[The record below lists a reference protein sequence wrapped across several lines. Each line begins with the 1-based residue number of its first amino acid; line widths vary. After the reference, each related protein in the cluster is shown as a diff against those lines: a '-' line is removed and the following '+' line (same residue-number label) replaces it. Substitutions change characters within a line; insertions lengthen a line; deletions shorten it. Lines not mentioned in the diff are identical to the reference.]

1 MPLASYLRGMT
12 HTAPKWQAHP
22 TCSHVFK
29 RTGSDQWW
37 IRLRSPTKTTEE
49 SLRTS
54 DARQA
59 EIWALPKIGAHKAA
73 LLAAKPRFEES
84 RWYEYEPG
92 REHIGPEGERII
104 ATKDSLIYLDAN
116 GAIIGEPR
124 PNGGAEYRHPT
135 RLKEPSW
142 ELFDRELAR
151 AAAPKKNG
159 GDDDLLEVYIA
170 QARKGRGLADHQ
182 AKEARDTLAL
192 FKEVTKGMA
201 IKDAT
206 RADGRRVVEHLKG
219 LGLKSATIQK
229 RLGWLVAMSK
239 FAIDE
244 GRLKFNAF
252 SGVAKQGDDA
262 ERRLPLSDDDIA
274 AIKANLDKL
283 RERDQL
289 LLRLLAT
296 TGMRFSEAYQIKE
309 EMTEGGCRYVVVG
322 TKNEQSL
329 RRVPLPQDVL
339 PFLPTGG
346 IKGPLFTGASSGALL
361 KRFSVFLDKK
371 CGITDPNKTLHSL
384 RHRAADKLRAAECP
398 TDIRYALLGHE
409 KKTIADGY
417 GAGFAVPVLR
427 KWIDKIGF

>member
-1 MPLASYLRGMT
+1 MPLASYIWGMT
-12 HTAPKWQAHP
+12 HTALKWQAHP

-29 RTGSDQWW
+29 RHGSDRWW

-49 SLRTS
+49 SLGTS

-59 EIWALPKIGAHKAA
+59 EIAALPKIAAHKAA
-73 LLAAKPRFEES
+73 LLAAKPRFEIS

-92 REHIGPEGERII
+92 REHIGPDGGRII
-104 ATKDSLIYLDAN
+104 ATKESLIFLDAS

-135 RLKEPSW
+135 RLREPSF
-142 ELFDRELAR
+142 ELFDKER
-151 AAAPKKNG
+151 AGAPKRKTA
-159 GDDDLLEVYIA
+159 GDDDSLMDDYIA

-229 RLGWLVAMSK
+229 RMGWLVAATK

-244 GRLKFNAF
+244 GKLKFNPF
-252 SGVAKQGDDA
+252 SGVAKKGDDS
-262 ERRLPLSDDDIA
+262 ERRLPLSDADMALIRE
-274 AIKANLDKL
+274 NMHRLDK
-283 RERDQL
+283 RNQL
-289 LLRLLAT
+289 LFGFLAH
-296 TGMRFSEAYQIKE
+296 TGMRLSEALGIRE
-309 EMTEGGCRYVVVG
+309 EMIEDGCRYVVVG

-329 RRVPLPQDVL
+329 RRIPIPSALLPSL
-339 PFLPTGG
+339 PAGG
-346 IKGPLFTGASSGALL
+346 IKGPLFSGTALAAS
-361 KRFSVFLDKK
+361 KRFSLFLDK
-371 CGITDPNKTLHSL
+371 CGIVDPNKTTHSL
-384 RHRAADKLRAAECP
+384 RHRAADKLRAAGCP
-398 TDIRYALLGHE
+398 QDIRYAILGHE

-417 GAGFAVPVLR
+417 GSGHPVKMLR
-427 KWIDKIGF
+427 EWIDRIGM

>member
-1 MPLASYLRGMT
+1 MT

-29 RTGSDQWW
+29 RTGSDSWW
-37 IRLRSPTKTTEE
+37 IRLRSPTKTTEK
-49 SLRTS
+49 SLGTS

-59 EIWALPKIGAHKAA
+59 EAAALPMIGAHKAA
-73 LLAAKPRFEES
+73 LLLARPGFETS

-92 REHIGPEGERII
+92 REHIGPDGGRII
-104 ATKDSLIYLDAN
+104 ATKESLIFLDAN
-116 GAIIGEPR
+116 GAIVGEPR
-124 PNGGAEYRHPT
+124 PNGGTEYRHPT
-135 RLKEPSW
+135 RLREPSF
-142 ELFDRELAR
+142 ELFDKER
-151 AAAPKKNG
+151 AGAPKRKAAG
-159 GDDDLLEVYIA
+159 DDDDLLDTYIA

-192 FKEVTKGMA
+192 FKEVTKGVA

-206 RADGRRVVEHLKG
+206 RADGRRVVDHLKG

-229 RLGWLVAMSK
+229 RMGWLVAATK

-244 GRLKFNAF
+244 GNLKFNPF
-252 SGVAKQGDDA
+252 SGVAKKGDDSD
-262 ERRLPLSDDDIA
+262 RRLPLNDDDMVL
-274 AIKANLDKL
+274 IKANLGKL
-283 RERDQL
+283 NERDQL

-417 GAGFAVPVLR
+417 GSGFAVPVLR
-427 KWIDKIGF
+427 KWIDRIGM